1 MLQLTEETIGYMV
14 KTYSNLGKESELYDF
29 FVFYYG
35 KPGIGKTEFAK
46 SIAKKSGEI
55 SVC

>member
-1 MLQLTEETIGYMV
+1 MV